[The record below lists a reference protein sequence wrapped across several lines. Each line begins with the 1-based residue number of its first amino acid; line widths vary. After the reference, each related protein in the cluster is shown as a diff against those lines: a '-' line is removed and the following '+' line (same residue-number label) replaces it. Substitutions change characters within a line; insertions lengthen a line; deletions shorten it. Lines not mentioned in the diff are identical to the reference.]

1 MIRAIYKFLPHF
13 IKKKIVNNLNK
24 NYLFVGWNLKTKT
37 CPPWKNTITQN
48 KILQISCFND
58 LNEELIE
65 KINKNNFL
73 LNQKNNENKN
83 KIYELKWRHYNVL
96 LSLKYLM
103 ELKKEKIN
111 LVEAGVADGLTA
123 WFALSFLEKENI
135 KYDNF
140 TLIDSWEQMDSSLLK
155 KNESKQIGRYENNNI
170 EITKKNLEK
179 FKKTNFLKG
188 FIPNVLEKYKEK
200 NMIDWLH
207 IDLNSSIATKE
218 ILEFFSHR
226 LTKNSI
232 VLFDD
237 YGWPNHEE
245 SRIEIDKWSIN
256 KSGILWPL
264 PTGQAIFFNF

>member
-1 MIRAIYKFLPHF
+1 MFKMIERFVPNFL
-13 IKKKIVNNLNK
+13 KKKILYYLNK

-37 CPPWKNTITQN
+37 CPPWKNTIKQN
-48 KILQISCFND
+48 KILQISYFDD
-58 LNEELIE
+58 LNEQLVE
-65 KINKNNFL
+65 KINKNDFL
-73 LNQKNNENKN
+73 LNQKNKENRN
-83 KIYELKWRHYNVL
+83 KIYELKWRHYNIL

-103 ELKKEKIN
+103 ELKKQKIN

-135 KYDNF
+135 KYDHF

-155 KNESKQIGRYENNNI
+155 KNESKQIGRYKNNNI

-188 FIPNVLEKYKEK
+188 FIPNVLEKYNEQ

-207 IDLNSSIATKE
+207 IDLNSSAATKE
-218 ILEFFSHR
+218 VLEFFSER

-232 VLFDD
+232 IIFDD

-245 SRIEIDKWSIN
+245 TRIQVDKWSIN